1 MKKKIA
7 SFLLIFVA
15 MLTFS
20 GCSPS
25 TKAYLEDSKRVNQWD
40 NVSIN
45 GDMNL
50 QFTMEG
56 KNLTLPLSIKLEG
69 SDLTK
74 EAPILAY
81 KVTFGEVRVL
91 TLWHLERKVKN

>member
-7 SFLLIFVA
+7 SFLLIFVF

-40 NVSIN
+40 NISVN

-74 EAPILAY
+74 EAPI
-81 KVTFGEVRVL
+81 
-91 TLWHLERKVKN
+91 